1 MKTTPMT
8 SAHRTSPFSC
18 GVFYMLLSLA
28 LLPFA
33 SSAAINTYYVSKS
46 GNDSNDGLSW
56 ETAFA
61 TPNKGFSTIND
72 NDNRGS
78 TLIIDS
84 GKYELAAAIGCNGG
98 ASESKRSF
106 VTSRT
111 GNPDDV
117 VIYSDGT
124 FECLRLGNYITV
136 SGITVSNG
144 VNKVNG
150 CAAGG
155 IRFANYNDET
165 YRIIV
170 SNCVVTCCNNQYTS
184 TQGNGA
190 AVALYGHNLLI
201 DSVIRNN
208 TATSSHGAGVLIVNN
223 RDYKGIPRMER
234 CRIEG
239 NTADGN
245 GGGIY
250 IANSDTNTKHQSD
263 GNAVEVVDCEVVGNC
278 AANGAGVYFATT
290 NMTANLTGCI
300 ISNNTAT
307 SNSGGIRLE
316 NGANM
321 VMRDCR
327 VEDNV
332 AGHGA
337 GADVI
342 GKNTNSAA
350 PETTL
355 TCSNTVFRGNVARG
369 TGGGM
374 RIIYNH
380 AQAIF
385 EDSAFSENTANYRG
399 GGVVIEWQGKG
410 VFDGCRFDANETTA
424 ETASDNNGGG
434 GIFLGSQT
442 SDKKAYCA
450 VSNCVFASNI
460 SASRAG
466 GMGHTWQTNAFCA
479 AVVNC
484 IFTNNQSR
492 CQGGGLVIRES
503 KANPTPAI
511 VRNCLFAFNRTTANG
526 GSTDATDANG
536 GGVHFVTYSDV
547 TLENCTIVSNSV
559 GNTQNNVSGGIH
571 HRWGGKLK
579 NCIVAFNTVNGA
591 SDADKKSSGNTSW
604 TLNDAAYENCCGWP
618 GVTRFTTANGCIA
631 ADPKFV
637 DAAHGD
643 FALQMS
649 SPCVDK
655 GANDGWMTTAKDLVG
670 RKRII
675 GDIVD
680 IGCYEY
686 KPIPGMM
693 LMVY

>member
-1 MKTTPMT
+1 MK
-8 SAHRTSPFSC
+8 HH
-18 GVFYMLLSLA
+18 MLATLFALASLVA
-28 LLPFA
+28 M
-33 SSAAINTYYVSKS
+33 SHMSNAAINTYYVSP
-46 GNDSNDGLSW
+46 GGDDSNDGKSW
-56 ETAFA
+56 AKAFA
-61 TPNKGFSTIND
+61 TPNKGFSTINVEA
-72 NDNRGS
+72 NRGS

-84 GKYELAAAIGCNGG
+84 GTYALSEAIGCNGG

-106 VTSRT
+106 VRSRT
-111 GNPDDV
+111 GNPEDV
-117 VIYSDGT
+117 VLYSDGT

-150 CAAGG
+150 CASGG
-155 IRFANYNDET
+155 IRFGNYNDET

-170 SNCVVTCCNNQYTS
+170 SNCVVTCCNNQYS
-184 TQGNGA
+184 SEQGNGA

-201 DSVIRNN
+201 DSVIRDN
-208 TATSSHGAGVLIVNN
+208 TASSSHGAGVLIVNN
-223 RDYKGIPRMER
+223 RDYKGIPRIER

-239 NTADGN
+239 NTANSN

-250 IANSDTNTKHQSD
+250 ITNSDTNTKHQSD
-263 GNAVEVVDCEVVGNC
+263 GNAVEVIDCEIIGNS

-290 NMTANLTGCI
+290 NMTANFIGCI
-300 ISNNTAT
+300 ISNNVAT
-307 SNSGGIRLE
+307 SNSGGIRME

-327 VEDNV
+327 VEDNS
-332 AGHGA
+332 AGNGA

-342 GKNTNSAA
+342 GKNTNSVA

-355 TCSNTVFRGNVARG
+355 TCSNTVFRGNIARG
-369 TGGGM
+369 TGGGI

-380 AQAIF
+380 ALAIF
-385 EDSAFSENTANYRG
+385 KDSAFVENTSYNRG
-399 GGVVIEWQGKG
+399 GGVVIDYQGKG
-410 VFDGCRFDANETTA
+410 FFDGCRFDANWTTSEA
-424 ETASDNNGGG
+424 MSDNNGGG

-492 CQGGGLVIRES
+492 IQGGGLVIREN
-503 KANPTPAI
+503 KVNTTPAI

-526 GSTDATDANG
+526 GAADATDANG
-536 GGVHFVTYSDV
+536 GGVLFVTYSDV

-559 GNTQNNVSGGIH
+559 GNTKLNVSGGIH

-579 NCIVAFNTVNGA
+579 NCIVAFNTVNGV
-591 SDADKKSSGNTSW
+591 SDADKKSSSNTSW

-618 GVTRFTTANGCIA
+618 EVTRFKTANGCIA
-631 ADPKFV
+631 DDPKFV
-637 DAAHGD
+637 DPAHGD
-643 FALQMS
+643 FSLQAS
-649 SPCVDK
+649 SPCCNA
-655 GANDGWMTTAKDLVG
+655 GANADWMAEAKDLLGANRIVG
-670 RKRII
+670 
-675 GDIVD
+675 DYVD
-680 IGCYEY
+680 IGCFEY
-686 KPIPGMM
+686 SPIPG
-693 LMVY
+693 LMIILR